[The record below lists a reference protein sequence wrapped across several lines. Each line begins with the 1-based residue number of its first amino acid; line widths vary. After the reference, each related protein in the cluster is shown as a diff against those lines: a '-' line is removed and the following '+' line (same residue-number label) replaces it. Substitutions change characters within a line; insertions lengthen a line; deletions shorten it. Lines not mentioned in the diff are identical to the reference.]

1 MSIVDANLVTD
12 SKKLEILLYQ
22 EASYF
27 DKEEMDMDEYFGKNE
42 EFDKALAEEQGI
54 NPDNPDEKKD
64 DANNDGNK
72 SDKSSPE
79 SNMQMLEVKKQNEVS
94 EFPRE
99 VAAGNGPNNENN
111 ENNINNINNIND
123 ININTNNNIDK
134 PQEIPEIH
142 QLNISPLEVA
152 AGNEKNEKKD
162 CDNNYNSNNI
172 QYNDNNEELKKEA
185 LEREKRISFKRSSVK
200 KLSKVTRI
208 DYNVIENSN
217 PNTPKSRL
225 SLADHEG
232 MEHVVNVPDKEEL
245 SIDSLNF
252 SNNLNNSDSNKSNDR
267 VIVLHLQDDN
277 NLSRSQIDNELDISK
292 NKEVM
297 YHKVSPGSE
306 SKRSSSEYYSN
317 RNLMRKGV
325 DKGTEKGNEL
335 TNPDIDK
342 NNKTDPN
349 QKKVKFTIKDLE
361 ELDPISKLKYDSR
374 TYLQYFVDCLGDEH
388 IILNIFMKK
397 SIFLPVNYRVLQ
409 GIALTSIM
417 FFLNALLYTD
427 DNIQKTNQMEQ
438 NGVITFLNYFKFN
451 KYYILN

>member
-1 MSIVDANLVTD
+1 
-12 SKKLEILLYQ
+12 
-22 EASYF
+22 
-27 DKEEMDMDEYFGKNE
+27 
-42 EFDKALAEEQGI
+42 
-54 NPDNPDEKKD
+54 
-64 DANNDGNK
+64 
-72 SDKSSPE
+72 
-79 SNMQMLEVKKQNEVS
+79 
-94 EFPRE
+94 
-99 VAAGNGPNNENN
+99 
-111 ENNINNINNIND
+111 
-123 ININTNNNIDK
+123 
-134 PQEIPEIH
+134 
-142 QLNISPLEVA
+142 
-152 AGNEKNEKKD
+152 
-162 CDNNYNSNNI
+162 
-172 QYNDNNEELKKEA
+172 
-185 LEREKRISFKRSSVK
+185 
-200 KLSKVTRI
+200 
-208 DYNVIENSN
+208 
-217 PNTPKSRL
+217 
-225 SLADHEG
+225 

-397 SIFLPVNYRVLQ
+397 SI
-409 GIALTSIM
+409 
-417 FFLNALLYTD
+417 
-427 DNIQKTNQMEQ
+427 K
-438 NGVITFLNYFKFN
+438 NGKIWK
-451 KYYILN
+451 KI